1 TIINEILDFSKIE
14 SGRLELENTDFS
26 LRESVSGTLKTLA
39 LRAHH
44 KGLEL
49 LFDVPANVPDGLVGD
64 PIRLRQVIVNLVG
77 NAIKFT
83 EKGEIVVRIELVSA
97 DEEDVVLKFSVSDTG
112 IGIPEDK
119 RDLIFEA
126 FTQADSSTT
135 RLYGGTGLGLVISSR
150 LVEMMGGHIWVDSEV
165 GKGSTFY
172 FTAGFKV

>member
-1 TIINEILDFSKIE
+1 ELVLETSLNREQREYLTMVQSSAHSLLTIINEILDFSKIE

-83 EKGEIVVRIELVSA
+83 EKGEIV
-97 DEEDVVLKFSVSDTG
+97 
-112 IGIPEDK
+112 
-119 RDLIFEA
+119 
-126 FTQADSSTT
+126 
-135 RLYGGTGLGLVISSR
+135 
-150 LVEMMGGHIWVDSEV
+150 
-165 GKGSTFY
+165 
-172 FTAGFKV
+172 